1 MDKYDIPF
9 LIKDIN
15 DEMPLFSKDTVKV
28 KRSYSQGMPKN
39 LKEYGD
45 KVNEKFLDNSL
56 ATIEDY
62 SLKFPNN
69 ELTQWFKDYQN
80 RYFNSVLL
88 KDSFLKIDE
97 NGNFGTTRYYRG
109 MSIQNVA
116 FLASKIS
123 GGADLTVSTSTVTDY
138 GTGNHDTMFGFVFNS
153 SAVVGAL
160 YNTMY
165 YNAGSV
171 AGNIRIAVYGDSAG
185 QPGAL
190 TKETGSNTAITGL
203 NGVTVTN
210 FTIATATSYQAFN
223 VDNSGYHY
231 LGNTGDGITRSQKTW
246 AFGAFNDPFARGST
260 ASGGFYG
267 QVKYV

>member
-123 GGADLTVSTSTVTDY
+123 GGADLSSFFTTD
-138 GTGNHDTMFGFVFNS
+138 
-153 SAVVGAL
+153 
-160 YNTMY
+160 
-165 YNAGSV
+165 
-171 AGNIRIAVYGDSAG
+171 I
-185 QPGAL
+185 
-190 TKETGSNTAITGL
+190 
-203 NGVTVTN
+203 
-210 FTIATATSYQAFN
+210 
-223 VDNSGYHY
+223 
-231 LGNTGDGITRSQKTW
+231 LGNTRTVPWDI
-246 AFGAFNDPFARGST
+246 GAYEYQSSGTTNVIHATSVRFNLLIN
-260 ASGGFYG
+260 
-267 QVKYV
+267 